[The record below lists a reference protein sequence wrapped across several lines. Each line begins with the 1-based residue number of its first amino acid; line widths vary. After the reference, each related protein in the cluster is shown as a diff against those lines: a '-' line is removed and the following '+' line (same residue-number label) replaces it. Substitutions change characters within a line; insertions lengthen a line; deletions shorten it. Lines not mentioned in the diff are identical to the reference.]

1 MISTMPFYPRDAV
14 LTPSSDFDRVSVSVC
29 LSQVGVLS
37 KRMGGI
43 IRFLAWGV
51 ISTCPT
57 QHAKEIQVSAKITV
71 VPSGTFRL
79 NSGRSTFDDRYAVV
93 KLSISLARERW
104 SLQA

>member
-29 LSQVGVLS
+29 LSVCLSQVGVLS

-43 IRFLAWGV
+43 IWFLAWGV

-71 VPSGTFRL
+71 VPSGTFRQTPDVA
-79 NSGRSTFDDRYAVV
+79 RSMIDMP
-93 KLSISLARERW
+93 W
-104 SLQA
+104 